1 MKQTKLFSS
10 FIFILSVILFVSFTT
25 EAQAQQAKKQKPR
38 LSLKAGVFQRIGVAT
53 DINIS
58 YSRPG
63 VKGRKIWGGLVPYGL
78 APGNKASK
86 GKPFPWR
93 GGANEC
99 TTIEFSKDVNVDGHK
114 LPAGKYSMQF
124 IPEPKVWTIVFNKD
138 TTLWGSFL
146 YNQKDDILRI
156 KVTPVKA
163 PFQEWLSYGF
173 NKLAGTSCTAYL
185 RWEKLEVPFK
195 ISTAD

>member
-1 MKQTKLFSS
+1 MKQAK
-10 FIFILSVILFVSFTT
+10 IFVSLISLFMFLFFVTT
-25 EAQAQQAKKQKPR
+25 AQSQQKDKPR
-38 LSLKAGVFQRIGVAT
+38 LSLKAGVFQRIGVNT

-78 APGNKASK
+78 APGNKESNN
-86 GKPFPWR
+86 KPFPWR

-99 TTIEFSKDVNVDGHK
+99 TTIEFSKDVTVDGHK

-124 IPEPKVWTIVFNKD
+124 IPEPKQWTVIFNKN
-138 TTLWGSFL
+138 TKLWGSFA
-146 YNQKDDILRI
+146 YDQKDDALRI
-156 KVTPVKA
+156 KVTPVEA

-173 NKLAGTSCTAYL
+173 DNLAGTSCTAYL
-185 RWEKLEVPFK
+185 RWEKLKVPFK
-195 ISTAD
+195 ISTID

>member
-10 FIFILSVILFVSFTT
+10 GIYIFSILLFLSFASTAF
-25 EAQAQQAKKQKPR
+25 AQKEKKPR
-38 LSLKAGVFQRIGVAT
+38 LSLKAGVFQRIGVDT

-78 APGNKASK
+78 APGDKESH

-99 TTIEFSKDVNVDGHK
+99 TTIEFSKDVTIDGHK

-124 IPEPKVWTIVFNKD
+124 IPSPKEWIVIFNKN
-138 TTLWGSFL
+138 TKLWGSFD
-146 YNQKDDILRI
+146 YDKKDDALRI
-156 KVTPVKA
+156 KVTPVEA

-173 NKLAGTSCTAYL
+173 DDLAGTSCTAYL
-185 RWEKLEVPFK
+185 WWEKLKVPFK
-195 ISTAD
+195 ISTVD

>member
-1 MKQTKLFSS
+1 MKQTK
-10 FIFILSVILFVSFTT
+10 IFVSVISLLMFFLFVTT
-25 EAQAQQAKKQKPR
+25 AHGQQSKKPR
-38 LSLKAGVFQRIGVAT
+38 ASLKAGVFQTIGVDT

-78 APGNKASK
+78 APGNQESQN
-86 GKPFPWR
+86 KPFPWR

-124 IPEPKVWTIVFNKD
+124 IPEPQQWTVIFNKN
-138 TTLWGSFL
+138 TKLWGSFA
-146 YNQKDDILRI
+146 YDQKDDILRI
-156 KVTPVKA
+156 KVTPVEA

-173 NKLAGTSCTAYL
+173 DNLAGTSCTAYL
-185 RWEKLEVPFK
+185 RWEKLKVPFK

>member
-1 MKQTKLFSS
+1 MKKTKLFGSILTLISLLLFLS
-10 FIFILSVILFVSFTT
+10 FVTD
-25 EAQAQQAKKQKPR
+25 AQVKQEKKPR
-38 LSLKAGVFQRIGVAT
+38 LSLKAGVFQRIGVDT

-78 APGNKASK
+78 APGTKESN
-86 GKPFPWR
+86 GNPFPWR

-99 TTIEFSKDVNVDGHK
+99 TTIEFNKDVSIDGNK

-124 IPEPKVWTIVFNKD
+124 IPSKTKWTIIFNKN
-138 TTLWGSFL
+138 TKLWGSFE
-146 YNQKDDILRI
+146 YDKKDDALRI
-156 KVTPVKA
+156 NVTPVKV

-173 NKLAGTSCTAYL
+173 DDLAGTSCTAYL
-185 RWEKLEVPFK
+185 MWEKLKIPFK

>member
-1 MKQTKLFSS
+1 MKQTKLFTG
-10 FIFILSVILFVSFTT
+10 FIFSLSVLLFISLTATV
-25 EAQAQQAKKQKPR
+25 QAQKAKKPR
-38 LSLKAGVFQRIGVAT
+38 LSLKAGVFQRIGINT

-78 APGNKASK
+78 APGNKESK

-99 TTIEFSKDVNVDGHK
+99 TTIDFSKDVKVDGHK

-124 IPEPKVWTIVFNKD
+124 IPSTKQWIVIFNKN
-138 TTLWGSFL
+138 TKLWGSFM
-146 YNQKDDILRI
+146 YNEKDDALRI
-156 KVTPVKA
+156 KVTPVEV

-173 NKLAGTSCTAYL
+173 DKLAGTSCRAYL
-185 RWEKLEVPFK
+185 RWEKLKVPFN

>member
-1 MKQTKLFSS
+1 MKQSKLFIGALS
-10 FIFILSVILFVSFTT
+10 FVLLLFFVTA
-25 EAQAQQAKKQKPR
+25 AQGQQKKKPR
-38 LSLKAGVFQRIGVAT
+38 LSLKAGVFQRIGIDT

-78 APGNKASK
+78 APGDNESHN
-86 GKPFPWR
+86 KPFPWR

-99 TTIEFSKDVNVDGHK
+99 TTIEFSKDVTVDGNK
-114 LPAGKYSMQF
+114 LPAGKYSVQF
-124 IPEPKVWTIVFNKD
+124 IPEPKEWTVIFNKN
-138 TTLWGSFL
+138 TKLWGSFD
-146 YNQKDDILRI
+146 YDKKDDALRI
-156 KVTPVKA
+156 KVTPVEA

-173 NKLAGTSCTAYL
+173 DNLAGTSCTAYL
-185 RWEKLEVPFK
+185 RWEKLKVPFN

>member
-1 MKQTKLFSS
+1 MNQKRLYMSIVLFLSALL
-10 FIFILSVILFVSFTT
+10 IFPVTT
-25 EAQAQQAKKQKPR
+25 SAQMQGAKKPR
-38 LSLKAGVFQRIGVAT
+38 LSLKAGVFQRIGVNT

-63 VKGRKIWGGLVPYGL
+63 VKGRKIWGELVPYGL
-78 APGNKASK
+78 APGTSASK

-99 TTIEFSKDVNVDGHK
+99 TTIDFSKDVTVDGHK

-124 IPEPKVWTIVFNKD
+124 IPEPKEWTVIFNKD

-146 YNQKDDILRI
+146 YNKKDDILRI
-156 KVTPVKA
+156 QVTPVEA

-173 NKLAGTSCTAYL
+173 DNLAGTSCTAYL
-185 RWEKLEVPFK
+185 RWEKLKVPFK
-195 ISTAD
+195 ISTED

>member
-1 MKQTKLFSS
+1 MKRTK
-10 FIFILSVILFVSFTT
+10 IFVSVISLLMFFLFVTT
-25 EAQAQQAKKQKPR
+25 AQGQQNKKPR
-38 LSLKAGVFQRIGVAT
+38 ASLKAGVFQRIGVDT

-63 VKGRKIWGGLVPYGL
+63 VKGRKIWGDLVPYGL
-78 APGNKASK
+78 APGNNESQN
-86 GKPFPWR
+86 KPFPWR

-99 TTIEFSKDVNVDGHK
+99 TTIEFSKDVTIDGHK

-124 IPEPKVWTIVFNKD
+124 IPAPKQWTVIFNKN
-138 TTLWGSFL
+138 TKLWGSFA
-146 YNQKDDILRI
+146 YDQKDDALRI
-156 KVTPVKA
+156 NVTPVEA

-173 NKLAGTSCTAYL
+173 DNLAGTSCTAYL
-185 RWEKLEVPFK
+185 RWEKLKVPFN

>member
-10 FIFILSVILFVSFTT
+10 GIYIFSILLFLSFASTAF
-25 EAQAQQAKKQKPR
+25 AQKEKKPR
-38 LSLKAGVFQRIGVAT
+38 LSLKAGVFQRIGVDT

-78 APGNKASK
+78 APGDKESH

-99 TTIEFSKDVNVDGHK
+99 TTIEFSKDVTVDGHK

-124 IPEPKVWTIVFNKD
+124 IPSPKEWIVIFNKN
-138 TTLWGSFL
+138 TKLWGSFD
-146 YNQKDDILRI
+146 YDKKDDALRI
-156 KVTPVKA
+156 KVTPVEA

-173 NKLAGTSCTAYL
+173 DDLAGTSCTAYL
-185 RWEKLEVPFK
+185 WWEKLKVPFK
-195 ISTAD
+195 ISTVD

>member
-1 MKQTKLFSS
+1 MMKQAKLF
-10 FIFILSVILFVSFTT
+10 ISVISILLFLSYTAI
-25 EAQAQQAKKQKPR
+25 AQGQQKDKPR
-38 LSLKAGVFQRIGVAT
+38 LSLKAGVFQRIGVDT

-78 APGNKASK
+78 APGNSESHNN
-86 GKPFPWR
+86 PFPWR

-99 TTIEFSKDVNVDGHK
+99 TTIEFSKDVTVNGNK

-124 IPEPKVWTIVFNKD
+124 IPSSKDWVVIFNKN
-138 TTLWGSFL
+138 TKLWGSFD
-146 YNQKDDILRI
+146 YDKKDDALRI
-156 KVTPVKA
+156 NVTPVEA

-173 NKLAGTSCTAYL
+173 DNLAGTSCTAYL
-185 RWEKLEVPFK
+185 RWEKLKVPFN

>member
-1 MKQTKLFSS
+1 MKKTKLFASIISLFSLLLFLS
-10 FIFILSVILFVSFTT
+10 FATT
-25 EAQAQQAKKQKPR
+25 AQAQQKKKPR
-38 LSLKAGVFQRIGVAT
+38 LSLKAGVFQRIGVDT
-53 DINIS
+53 DIHIS

-78 APGNKASK
+78 APGNKESD

-99 TTIEFSKDVNVDGHK
+99 TTIDFSKVAVDGHK
-114 LPAGKYSMQF
+114 LPARKYSMQF
-124 IPEPKVWTIVFNKD
+124 IPGPKEWTIVFNKD
-138 TTLWGSFL
+138 TTLWGSFK
-146 YNQKDDILRI
+146 YNKKDDALRI
-156 KVTPVKA
+156 KVTPVEA

-173 NKLAGTSCTAYL
+173 DNLAGTSCTAYL
-185 RWEKLEVPFK
+185 RWEKLKVPFK

>member
-1 MKQTKLFSS
+1 MKQAKLF
-10 FIFILSVILFVSFTT
+10 ISVISILLFLSYTAI
-25 EAQAQQAKKQKPR
+25 AQGQQKDKPR
-38 LSLKAGVFQRIGVAT
+38 LSLKAGVFQRIGVDT

-78 APGNKASK
+78 APGNSESHNN
-86 GKPFPWR
+86 PFPWR

-99 TTIEFSKDVNVDGHK
+99 TTIEFSKDVTVNGNK

-124 IPEPKVWTIVFNKD
+124 IPSSKDWVVIFNKN
-138 TTLWGSFL
+138 TKLWGSFD
-146 YNQKDDILRI
+146 YDKKDDALRI
-156 KVTPVKA
+156 NVTPVEA

-173 NKLAGTSCTAYL
+173 DNLAGTSCTAYL
-185 RWEKLEVPFK
+185 RWEKLKVPFN

>member
-10 FIFILSVILFVSFTT
+10 GIYIFSILLFLSFASTAF
-25 EAQAQQAKKQKPR
+25 AQKKNKPR
-38 LSLKAGVFQRIGVAT
+38 LSLKAGVYQRIGVDT

-78 APGNKASK
+78 APGDKESH

-99 TTIEFSKDVNVDGHK
+99 TTIEFSKDVTVDGHK

-124 IPEPKVWTIVFNKD
+124 IPSPKEWIVIFNKN
-138 TTLWGSFL
+138 TKLWGSFD
-146 YNQKDDILRI
+146 YDKKDDALRI
-156 KVTPVKA
+156 KVTPVEA

-173 NKLAGTSCTAYL
+173 DDLAGTSCTAYL
-185 RWEKLEVPFK
+185 WWEKLKVPFK
-195 ISTAD
+195 ISTVD